1 MFSIVRKRLTN
12 CKVPDMFKSHIRD
25 LFYNHFGCLSPY
37 ENTLKYWRMA
47 IGRTLER
54 ENTERER
61 ARAKE
66 AKAEP

>member
-1 MFSIVRKRLTN
+1 
-12 CKVPDMFKSHIRD
+12 MFKSHIRD

-61 ARAKE
+61 SRAEEAERKCAE
-66 AKAEP
+66 LQDVIDGMKAKAEP